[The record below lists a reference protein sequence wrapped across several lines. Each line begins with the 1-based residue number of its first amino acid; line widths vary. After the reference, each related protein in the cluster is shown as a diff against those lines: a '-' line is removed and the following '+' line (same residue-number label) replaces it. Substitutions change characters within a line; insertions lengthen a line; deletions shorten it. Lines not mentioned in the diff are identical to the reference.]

1 MATNHPTALQDMGC
15 YDRTPPCAYN
25 RERRSLVTY
34 LGSKCFYE
42 NVNTG
47 ERLSALVAQDFN
59 SKYITLLNGMHFD
72 KVTRLSIKP
81 RGIYRIYSITKP
93 KPRFERLAYVQHY

>member
-47 ERLSALVAQDFN
+47 ERLSASVAQDFN
-59 SKYITLLNGMHFD
+59 SKYITLLNGMRFD

-93 KPRFERLAYVQHY
+93 KPRFLKD